1 MHRATHILIP
11 PSMRKVLS
19 VRMPETTESYLQYFQ
34 KQNAGITF
42 EAVSEL
48 ENYDG
53 AGNKAVLVYEKI
65 RNTVFDKVGLAQIIA
80 DYTDDLPTVD
90 ALMTSE
96 FGKVFRLGNAFLISI
111 DEIKAGARTGKS
123 LSTRKANAAQLAH
136 DQLVN
141 KLVFKGSKPHKI
153 PSVFEHPNITKIVS
167 AKWMDGAT
175 KSRKPHRMNWRKQSR
190 RLRLRL
196 TGCTAQ
202 LTFHRAT
209 HILIPPSMRKVLSV
223 RMPETTESYL
233 QYFQKQNAGITFE
246 AVSELENYDG
256 AGNKA
261 VLVYEKIRNMSIEI
275 PEAFN
280 MLPAQAKDLH
290 FKIPCTSKC
299 TGLTIY
305 RPLTLVLITG
315 VHRATHI
322 LIPPS
327 MRKVLS
333 VRMPETTESYL
344 QYFQKQNA
352 GITFEAVSE
361 LENYDGAGNKAVL
374 VYEKIRNMS
383 IEIPEA
389 FNMLP
394 AQAKDLHF
402 KIPCTSKCTGLT
414 IYRPLTLVLITGV

>member
-1 MHRATHILIP
+1 MFRLGNAFLISIDEIKAGARTGKSLSTRKANAAQLAHDQLVNKLVFKGSKPHKIPSVFEHPNITKIVSAKWMDGATKSRKPHRMNWRKQSRRLRLRLTGCTAQLTF
-11 PSMRKVLS
+11 RKVLS

-65 RNTVFDKVGLAQIIA
+65 R
-80 DYTDDLPTVD
+80 
-90 ALMTSE
+90 TSE

-202 LTFHRAT
+202 LTF
-209 HILIPPSMRKVLSV
+209 
-223 RMPETTESYL
+223 
-233 QYFQKQNAGITFE
+233 
-246 AVSELENYDG
+246 
-256 AGNKA
+256 
-261 VLVYEKIRNMSIEI
+261 NMSIEI

-315 VHRATHI
+315 V
-322 LIPPS
+322 
-327 MRKVLS
+327 
-333 VRMPETTESYL
+333 
-344 QYFQKQNA
+344 
-352 GITFEAVSE
+352 
-361 LENYDGAGNKAVL
+361 
-374 VYEKIRNMS
+374 
-383 IEIPEA
+383 
-389 FNMLP
+389 
-394 AQAKDLHF
+394 
-402 KIPCTSKCTGLT
+402 
-414 IYRPLTLVLITGV
+414 